1 MPTCFVESLYNV
13 CTMNATSHGSR
24 AIPKT
29 RPSARKLML
38 SLPMPFHLALKEI
51 WRNKSRFFLISVV
64 VALITLL
71 VLFTAGLAE
80 GLGLGNRE
88 YISKVDADLI
98 VYQSKAELL
107 IPSSRINEAT
117 LRDLRQVDGV
127 QAVGAVAWTNV
138 TIVLP
143 DNPAGVKVSLAGVL
157 AGRSGEPPVVAGQGL
172 SFKRGAEAIID
183 RSTAVRTNLKPG
195 DPFKVRSIV
204 GNKEKLYDLTV
215 AGVSD
220 SQQYSL
226 QPTIFVPHL
235 TWEKIRPRASS
246 ITDNLPGEPSVI
258 FNVAL
263 VKLNNPADAPAMSK
277 VIEHAVAE
285 SKNVALNIDE
295 VRAVSKQTA
304 WENTPGYSAQQS
316 TLTLQRVFTLL
327 IGLLVVGSFFRIQAL
342 QKVAQVGVLKA
353 IGVSSWS
360 IGLAALVQIFAV
372 NAFGVFLG
380 ALLTY
385 GAFVA
390 IPPTVPIR
398 FDGNDAASA
407 IALLLIIGPVGGMLS
422 VRVLLKAE
430 PLKALGLAS

>member
-1 MPTCFVESLYNV
+1 MSANNPAVNV
-13 CTMNATSHGSR
+13 GSSER
-24 AIPKT
+24 T
-29 RPSARKLML
+29 RSARGTPLFAAPL
-38 SLPMPFHLALKEI
+38 PFHLAFKEI
-51 WRNKSRFFLISVV
+51 WRNKGRFFLISVV

-88 YISKVDADLI
+88 YISKVDADLL

-127 QAVGAVAWTNV
+127 QEVGAVAWTNV
-138 TIVLP
+138 SVMLP
-143 DNPAGVKVSLAGVL
+143 DKTEGVKVALGGVL
-157 AGRSGEPPVVAGQGL
+157 VGKPGEPRVEQGQQL
-172 SFKRGAEAIID
+172 DFKRGMEAIID
-183 RSTAVRTNLKPG
+183 RSTALRTNLKPG
-195 DPFKVRSIV
+195 DPLQIRSLV
-204 GNKEKLYDLTV
+204 GNKEKVYDLVV
-215 AGVSD
+215 AGIAD

-226 QPTIFVPHL
+226 QPTVFVPHL
-235 TWEKIRPRASS
+235 TWEKIRPRASDVNS
-246 ITDNLPGEPSVI
+246 NQPGDPSVI

-263 VKLNNPADAPAMSK
+263 VKLNNPTDGAAMAK
-277 VIEHAVAE
+277 IIEQAVAD
-285 SKNVALNIDE
+285 SKNIALNIDE
-295 VRAVSKQTA
+295 VRAVDKKTA

-327 IGLLVVGSFFRIQAL
+327 IGLLVVGSFFRIQAM
-342 QKVAQVGVLKA
+342 QKIAQVGVLKA
-353 IGVSSWS
+353 IGTSNFA
-360 IGLAALVQIFAV
+360 IGSAALTQIFVV
-372 NAFGVFLG
+372 NAMGVLMG

-385 GAFVA
+385 AMFVA

-407 IALLLIIGPVGGMLS
+407 IALLLVIGPLGGLLS